1 MIQNIQQWAVST
13 FGASKL
19 GDKRRTNRL
28 VKMACQLGENI
39 GKSVVQSSEDSAS
52 IEGNY
57 RLIRNS
63 KISAQP
69 IAESGFAATAT
80 LAQNYNEI
88 LALEDTTT
96 LTYSRE
102 NMEDKLGYT
111 SSSPNSKRRGILVHS
126 VLLYAPEQQHTIGLI
141 EQKRW
146 VRDSAEFGKSK
157 DRQNQAYEDKESYK
171 WEAASIAMSKRLGDK
186 MQHCISVCD
195 READI
200 VEYMSNKSSNNER
213 FVVRANFNRP
223 LEEESRLYDY
233 LTEQKKAG
241 EYQVQVPQRGGRK
254 GRLANMEI
262 KYAPVSVMAP
272 ERKQKSYPPIKLYA
286 VSCKEVKSKAKE
298 NEGKEGETSAET
310 LHWTL
315 LTTEPVESAEQAL
328 KIVSYYE
335 ARWKVELFHKVWKT
349 QGTNVENLKMHQYQS
364 LEKAA
369 VILAFIACRLM
380 QLKDMGEN
388 KDCGSAPC
396 TLCLTTAQWKLLYKA
411 IHKKKPAEN
420 EIPNVRWAYHSLGK
434 LGKWN
439 DSKRTGR
446 VGWKALNEG
455 LTKLN
460 NMMEALELIGHEM

>member
-1 MIQNIQQWAVST
+1 MIQDIQQWAIST

-19 GDKRRTNRL
+19 GDKRRSNRL
-28 VKMACQLGENI
+28 VKMACQLGENV
-39 GKSVVQSSEDSAS
+39 GKSVVQSSGDSAS

-57 RLIRNS
+57 RLIRNPN
-63 KISAQP
+63 ISAQP
-69 IAESGFAATAT
+69 IAESGFAATAK

-102 NMEDKLGYT
+102 NMEDKLGHT
-111 SSSPNSKRRGILVHS
+111 SSAPDSKRRGILVHS

-146 VRDSAEFGKSK
+146 VRDSAEFGKSSEK
-157 DRQNQAYEDKESYK
+157 KKRAYEDKESHK
-171 WEAASIAMSKRLGDK
+171 WEEASTAMRERLGDS
-186 MQHCISVCD
+186 MQNCISVCD

-200 VEYMSNKSSNNER
+200 IEYMSYKSAHNQR
-213 FVVRANFNRP
+213 FVVRAHYNRP

-241 EYQVQVPQRGGRK
+241 EYQFQVSQRGGRK
-254 GRLANMEI
+254 GRWAKMDI

-272 ERKQKSYPPIKLYA
+272 QRKQKSYPPIELYA
-286 VSCKEVKSKAKE
+286 VSCTEIKSDTQENKSKVRKTPT
-298 NEGKEGETSAET
+298 NT
-310 LHWTL
+310 LNWTL
-315 LTTEPVESAEQAL
+315 LTTEPVESAEQAM

-349 QGTNVENLKMHQYQS
+349 QGTNVESLKMHQYQS

-388 KDCGSAPC
+388 KD
-396 TLCLTTAQWKLLYKA
+396 
-411 IHKKKPAEN
+411 
-420 EIPNVRWAYHSLGK
+420 
-434 LGKWN
+434 
-439 DSKRTGR
+439 
-446 VGWKALNEG
+446 
-455 LTKLN
+455 
-460 NMMEALELIGHEM
+460 